1 MSKLL
6 RADFFRLFKSKIFW
20 LGVLFMAGLAGFAV
34 FTRWSDMQ
42 AFPEYYRSSDAF
54 IFSGGMYVG
63 IVIAVFTGIFIGS
76 DYSDGT
82 IRNKHIIGHSRMKI
96 YLSNLIICFFA
107 SVVMYSVFLIVI
119 LGSSALNIIG
129 GIEMSSDTLA
139 KLLVT
144 YLFSIWAIS
153 AMCLF
158 LAMLIHK
165 KTAGVVTAMI
175 FSIFMIIAANAI
187 DYRLSA
193 KEYTEPYSVTV
204 TTADGTEK
212 DIEQP
217 SVKNPKYLTG
227 TKKEIFQFLH
237 DTLPV
242 DQIMQAYYELNFEK
256 HFPLR
261 SLCIIAIVTGA
272 GILLFRKKDLT

>member
-6 RADFFRLFKSKIFW
+6 RADFFRLFNSKIFW
-20 LGVLFMAGLAGFAV
+20 LGVLFMAGLAGFMA

-42 AFPEYYRSSDAF
+42 AFPEYYRSRSSDAF
-54 IFSGGMYVG
+54 ILNGGMYVG

-107 SVVMYSVFLIVI
+107 SVVMYSAFLVVI
-119 LGSSALNIIG
+119 LGSSALNIIS
-129 GIEMSSDTLA
+129 GIEMSGDTLA

-165 KTAGVVTAMI
+165 KTAGVVTN
-175 FSIFMIIAANAI
+175 SI
-187 DYRLSA
+187 
-193 KEYTEPYSVTV
+193 
-204 TTADGTEK
+204 
-212 DIEQP
+212 
-217 SVKNPKYLTG
+217 
-227 TKKEIFQFLH
+227 
-237 DTLPV
+237 
-242 DQIMQAYYELNFEK
+242 
-256 HFPLR
+256 
-261 SLCIIAIVTGA
+261 
-272 GILLFRKKDLT
+272 